1 MRIRR
6 LAAPLLLLSLI
17 GVACGRLNDSGPGGG
32 AIEHPTGAGDLVL
45 RWEYT
50 GGFVSPDAILARIPA
65 FSLYGDG
72 RIITEG
78 PQIEIYPGPALPNLL
93 VRTVSED
100 AIQTILAAARNAG
113 LTSGD
118 ASYPYPC
125 VADAADTRFTVVA
138 GGRTSVVTATGLGAG
153 EGPCQGAD
161 VAARAKLFA
170 FWTKLGNLA
179 GWLPDGS
186 IGPEET
192 YTPDAFRIYVRPYAA
207 TDPSLR
213 QEPIRW
219 PGSPLSA
226 VGEPVDLV
234 QGVRCVVVTGSD
246 ASRVLEAA
254 TAANQLTPW
263 TSGGQDF
270 GLAFRPLLP
279 DESGC

>member
-6 LAAPLLLLSLI
+6 LAAPLLVLSLA
-17 GVACGRLNDSGPGGG
+17 GVACGRLNDSGSGSV
-32 AIEHPTGAGDLVL
+32 AIEHPTGTGDLVL

-50 GGFVSPDAILARIPA
+50 GGFVSPETILSRIPA

-93 VRTVSED
+93 VRSVSED
-100 AIQTILAAARNAG
+100 AIQTILSAARDAE

-125 VADAADTRFTVVA
+125 MADAADTRFTVVSD
-138 GGRTSVVTATGLGAG
+138 GRTSVVTAAGLGAG
-153 EGPCQGAD
+153 EAPCQGAD
-161 VAARAKLFA
+161 LAARAKLLA
-170 FWTKLGNLA
+170 FWTKLGDLA

-186 IGPEET
+186 IGPEDPF
-192 YTPDAFRIYVRPYAA
+192 TPGAFRIYLRPYAPG
-207 TDPSLR
+207 DPSLR
-213 QEPIRW
+213 QEPVRW
-219 PGSPLSA
+219 PGPPLSG

-234 QGVRCVVVTGSD
+234 HGVRCDVVSGPD
-246 ASRVLEAA
+246 ASRLLEAA
-254 TAANQLTPW
+254 AAANQLTPW
-263 TSGGQDF
+263 TSGGQEF
-270 GLAFRPLLP
+270 GLVFRPLLP

>member
-1 MRIRR
+1 MTTRP
-6 LAAPLLLLSLI
+6 LAAFLLTLSFL
-17 GVACGRLNDSGPGGG
+17 GAACGRLNDAGSDGN
-32 AIEHPTGAGDLVL
+32 AIAHPTGPSDLVL

-50 GGFVSPDAILARIPA
+50 GGFVSPEVTLGRIPA

-78 PQIEIYPGPALPNLL
+78 PQIEIYPGPALPNLV
-93 VRTVSED
+93 VRTVSD
-100 AIQTILAAARNAG
+100 DGVQAILAAAEDAG

-125 VADAADTRFTVVA
+125 VADVPDTRFTVVA
-138 GGRTSVVTATGLGAG
+138 GGRTSVVTATALGAG

-170 FWTKLGNLA
+170 FWTKLGDLA
-179 GWLPDGS
+179 AWLPEGS
-186 IGPEET
+186 IGPEDT

-213 QEPIRW
+213 QEPVRW

-234 QGVRCVVVTGSD
+234 QGVRCGVVAGSD

-254 TAANQLTPW
+254 AAANQLTPW
-263 TSGGQDF
+263 SSGGQEF